1 MDRKGISLAMASFFM
16 WGTFPL
22 YWVNTI
28 ELPAFEV
35 LSHRG
40 FWIVPVLIA
49 VLFLRR
55 LWPKVRQACALVNLR
70 WLMVSAVLIA
80 INWGVYVWAVAEQAV
95 TEAALGYYLT
105 PLLNVAMGMLIFGE
119 RLSRL
124 KYLALGLAAIG
135 VLSVAWL
142 VGEWPWFG
150 LAVGFSFAAYSSARK
165 MVNVESIVG
174 LSVESFLLFPIWA
187 LYLWF
192 YGDIKWVTTEPTA
205 AWLILGGAV
214 TAIPLITHVA
224 AARRIPLSLLG
235 MLFFTV
241 PTLQMLSGVLVLNEP
256 FDQDRAIAFGFI
268 WAAVA
273 IFLFD
278 EYRRSQAS
286 KIGFDQPADQPRQST

>member
-1 MDRKGISLAMASFFM
+1 MASFLM

-28 ELPAFEV
+28 EVPAFEV

-40 FWIVPVLIA
+40 FWIVP
-49 VLFLRR
+49 FLLVVITWARM
-55 LWPKVRQACALVNLR
+55 WSGVREAFSGTNLP

-105 PLLNVAMGMLIFGE
+105 PLLNVAAGMLLFGE
-119 RLSRL
+119 QLSRI
-124 KYLALGLAAIG
+124 KALALGIAGIG
-135 VLSVAWL
+135 VLSVALL
-142 VGEWPWFG
+142 VGSWPWFG

-165 MVNVESIVG
+165 KAKVEAIQG
-174 LSVESFLLFPIWA
+174 LTAESFLLFPIWA
-187 LYLWF
+187 IYLWVW
-192 YGDIKWVTTEPTA
+192 GDVKWVTTEPTA
-205 AWLILGGAV
+205 IWLVLGGAV

-241 PTLQMLSGVLVLNEP
+241 PTLQMANGVLVLGEP
-256 FDQDRAIAFGFI
+256 WDWQRGVAFGFI
-268 WAAVA
+268 WTAVA
-273 IFLFD
+273 LYLFD
-278 EYRRSQAS
+278 EYRTSRQAAS
-286 KIGFDQPADQPRQST
+286 AAYK

>member
-1 MDRKGISLAMASFFM
+1 MASFLM

-28 ELPAFEV
+28 AVPAFEV

-40 FWIVPVLIA
+40 FWIVP
-49 VLFLRR
+49 FLLVVITWARM
-55 LWPKVRQACALVNLR
+55 WPGVREAFSRTNLP
-70 WLMVSAVLIA
+70 WLMMSAVLIA

-105 PLLNVAMGMLIFGE
+105 PLLNVAAGMLLFGE

-124 KYLALGLAAIG
+124 KALALIIAGIG
-135 VLSVAWL
+135 VLSVALL
-142 VGEWPWFG
+142 VGSWPWFG

-165 MVNVESIVG
+165 KAKVEAIQG
-174 LSVESFLLFPIWA
+174 LTAESFLLFPIWA
-187 LYLWF
+187 IYLWVW
-192 YGDIKWVTTEPTA
+192 GDMKWVTTEPTA
-205 AWLILGGAV
+205 IWLVLGGAV

-241 PTLQMLSGVLVLNEP
+241 PTLQMANGVLVLGEP
-256 FDQDRAIAFGFI
+256 WDWQRGVAFGFI
-268 WAAVA
+268 WTAVA
-273 IFLFD
+273 LYLFD
-278 EYRRSQAS
+278 EYRTSRRAAS
-286 KIGFDQPADQPRQST
+286 PAYK

>member
-1 MDRKGISLAMASFFM
+1 MASFLM

-28 ELPAFEV
+28 AVPAFEV

-40 FWIVPVLIA
+40 FWIVP
-49 VLFLRR
+49 FLLVVITWARM
-55 LWPKVRQACALVNLR
+55 WPGVREAFSRTNLP

-105 PLLNVAMGMLIFGE
+105 PLLNVAAGMLLFGE

-124 KYLALGLAAIG
+124 KALALIIAGIG
-135 VLSVAWL
+135 VLSVALL
-142 VGEWPWFG
+142 VGSWPWFG

-165 MVNVESIVG
+165 KAKVEAIQG
-174 LSVESFLLFPIWA
+174 LTAESFLLFPIWA
-187 LYLWF
+187 IYLWVW
-192 YGDIKWVTTEPTA
+192 GDIKWVTTEPTA
-205 AWLILGGAV
+205 IWLVLGGAV

-241 PTLQMLSGVLVLNEP
+241 PTLQMANGVLVLGEP
-256 FDQDRAIAFGFI
+256 WDWQRGVAFGFI
-268 WAAVA
+268 WTAVA
-273 IFLFD
+273 LYLFD
-278 EYRRSQAS
+278 EYRTSRRAAS
-286 KIGFDQPADQPRQST
+286 LTYK